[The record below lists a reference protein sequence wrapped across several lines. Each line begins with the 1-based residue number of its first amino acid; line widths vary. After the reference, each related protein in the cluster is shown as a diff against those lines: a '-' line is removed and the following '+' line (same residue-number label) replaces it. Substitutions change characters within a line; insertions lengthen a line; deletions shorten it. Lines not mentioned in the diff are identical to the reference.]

1 MRGRLLCLLLLI
13 GLIAPATSR
22 AQAALD
28 RAQAE
33 IDRTEQRIE
42 RAKAV
47 VGGTGN
53 VSAQAEVDR
62 AVQLQTGARTALGQ
76 GHPRI
81 ALDMTLRAR
90 AAADRAIAIINGLP
104 DPDRVLS
111 QLERTR
117 EMLERARGR
126 IEECNQDRPRALLSA
141 ASDMQRRA
149 EDAAH
154 GGHYLA
160 ALQLTMGARERVL
173 RALRQ
178 CNVADDDQDGA
189 ERGLHRTDEVIQ
201 RAQEH
206 LGNNPPERARALLAR
221 ATESQA
227 RAEQEIRDR
236 HFDSGLRLTLA
247 ARGFA
252 FRAMRLVDRRR

>member
-1 MRGRLLCLLLLI
+1 MRGRLLVLLLFL
-13 GLIAPATSR
+13 GLIAPAVSR
-22 AQAALD
+22 AQVD
-28 RAQAE
+28 RAQSE
-33 IDRTEQRIE
+33 IDRTEQRIQ
-42 RAKAV
+42 RAQSV
-47 VGGTGN
+47 VAGTNN
-53 VSAQAEVDR
+53 VAAQAEVDR
-62 AVQLQTGARTALGQ
+62 AVQLQAGARTALAQ

-81 ALDMTLRAR
+81 AIDLTLRAR
-90 AAADRAIAIINGLP
+90 AAADRGIAIINGLP

-117 EMLERARGR
+117 EMLDRARSR
-126 IEECNQDRPRALLSA
+126 IEECNQDRPRALLNA
-141 ASDMQRRA
+141 AMDMQRRA

-189 ERGLHRTDEVIQ
+189 DRGLRQTDEVIQ
-201 RAQEH
+201 RAQER
-206 LGNNPPERARALLAR
+206 LGSNPPGRARELLAR
-221 ATESQA
+221 AVETQA
-227 RAEQEIRDR
+227 RAQQEIRDQ
-236 HFDSGLRLTLA
+236 HFDAGLRLTLA

-252 FRAMRLVDRRR
+252 FRAMRVADRGR